1 MTDPTEK
8 SYLGGRLQRPAARST
23 QAIFYTRQVIQR
35 HLLTMSVITVAA
47 FVLLGSTEAL
57 RAWLTPLTMHWVGY
71 GLATLLIL
79 GLMLAFL
86 RFRRVPISQMQW
98 GWLAYLLLISTVEE
112 FAFRVFVPL
121 FLDQFFD
128 LRASVIISSVIFGA
142 LHYWTLRWRLGACVF
157 TVFGGLGFSRLLHT
171 TDDLALVVLV
181 HWLVTFLNTPRPPRG
196 QTASKA

>member
-1 MTDPTEK
+1 MTDLTEK
-8 SYLGGRLQRPAARST
+8 CYPGGRLQRPAARST
-23 QAIFYTRQVIQR
+23 QAIFQTRQVIQR
-35 HLLTMSVITVAA
+35 HLLTMLVITVAA
-47 FVLLGSTEAL
+47 GALLGSAEAL
-57 RAWLTPLTMHWVGY
+57 RAWLTPLTMHRVGY

-86 RFRRVPISQMQW
+86 HFRRVPISQMQW
-98 GWLAYLLLISTVEE
+98 GWLAYLLLISMVEE
-112 FAFRVFVPL
+112 LAFRVFLPL
-121 FLDQFFD
+121 YLDQFFD
-128 LRASVIISSVIFGA
+128 LRTSVIISSVIFGA

-196 QTASKA
+196 QTPSQG